1 MGKLMNPNSFRHAL
15 IAGLLT
21 ATSGGPVA
29 AADCAGLQRVLD
41 AHSEEAGQMRA
52 YAPSAGGALLFLD
65 AMTLDA
71 DGAPKAYHPNDHDPA
86 HPNRC
91 PGSGGL
97 GLDCPANAGYPEGDF
112 AFAACPSGGQVPCDA
127 HGHALQGPQ
136 DQAPGFLVSATSF
149 QAQPVW
155 LQKNHVDASVVP
167 YVALPGGDTFRAAAT
182 AAGVAKIAGQI
193 GVVYDRKTRKMVPVM
208 VGDTSSRI
216 GSRFAHLGE
225 GSIALTRELRGK
237 DHPRN
242 QSIPDENILVVIF
255 AGTPVA
261 KTSPLFAGTA
271 EGKATAMTEIAAEA
285 NRRLTEHGGAEWLA
299 ACAEAIANTDA
310 VASSNQ

>member
-1 MGKLMNPNSFRHAL
+1 MGKLMNPLSFRHAL

-21 ATSGGPVA
+21 ATSAGPVA
-29 AADCAGLQRVLD
+29 AADCADLQRVLD
-41 AHSEEAGQMRA
+41 AHSQEAGKMRA
-52 YAPSAGGALLFLD
+52 YAPSGGGALLFLD

-86 HPNRC
+86 RPGRC
-91 PGSGGL
+91 PSSGL
-97 GLDCPANAGYPEGDF
+97 GLDCPANASYPSGDF

-149 QAQPVW
+149 QVQPVW

-167 YVALPGGDTFRAAAT
+167 YVALPGGDTFRAAAAT
-182 AAGVAKIAGQI
+182 AGVAKIAGQI
-193 GVVYDRKTRKMVPVM
+193 GVVYDRKTKQMVPVM
-208 VGDTSSRI
+208 VGDTSAGI
-216 GSRFAHLGE
+216 GADSAHLGE
-225 GSIALTRELRGK
+225 GSIALTRALRGK
-237 DHPRN
+237 DNPRN
-242 QSIPDENILVVIF
+242 QSIGDENILVVIF

-271 EGKATAMTEIAAEA
+271 EGKASAMAEIAAEA
-285 NRRLTEHGGAEWLA
+285 NRRLTEHGGTEWLA

-310 VASSNQ
+310 IASSDQ

>member
-1 MGKLMNPNSFRHAL
+1 MGKLMNPISFRHAL

-21 ATSGGPVA
+21 AAGAGPVV
-29 AADCAGLQRVLD
+29 AADCTDLHRVLD
-41 AHSEEAGQMRA
+41 AESEEAGKMRA
-52 YAPSAGGALLFLD
+52 YAPGAGGALLFLD

-86 HPNRC
+86 RPNRC
-91 PGSGGL
+91 PASGL

-112 AFAACPSGGQVPCDA
+112 AFAACPAGGQVPCDT

-136 DQAPGFLVSATSF
+136 DQAPGYLVSATSF

-155 LQKNHVDASVVP
+155 LQKNHVDAAVVP
-167 YVALPGGDTFRAAAT
+167 YVALPGGDTFRAAAN
-182 AAGVAKIAGQI
+182 AAGVSKIAGQI
-193 GVVYDRKTRKMVPVM
+193 GVVYDRKTKKMVPVL

-237 DHPRN
+237 DNPRN
-242 QSIPDENILVVIF
+242 QSISDKNILVVVF
-255 AGTPVA
+255 EGTPVA

-271 EGKATAMTEIAAEA
+271 EGKTTAMTEIAAEA
-285 NRRLTEHGGAEWLA
+285 GRRLDARGGVDWLA
-299 ACAEAIANTDA
+299 ACAAAIADTD
-310 VASSNQ
+310 VIASDQ